1 LRLHPRINVDN
12 FSAIVF
18 ATDYGFE
25 AAAFVF
31 GNTAMAIA
39 RKIYLRDG
47 VPMIDFITHKVPY

>member
-1 LRLHPRINVDN
+1 VHPRINVDN

-31 GNTAMAIA
+31 GNTGIELAM
-39 RKIYLRDG
+39 KIYLEDSA
-47 VPMIDFITHKVPY
+47 PMIDVSSRKVP

>member
-1 LRLHPRINVDN
+1 VHPRINVDN

-31 GNTAMAIA
+31 GNTGIAFAM
-39 RKIYLRDG
+39 KIYLEGQCTDDRLQLS
-47 VPMIDFITHKVPY
+47 